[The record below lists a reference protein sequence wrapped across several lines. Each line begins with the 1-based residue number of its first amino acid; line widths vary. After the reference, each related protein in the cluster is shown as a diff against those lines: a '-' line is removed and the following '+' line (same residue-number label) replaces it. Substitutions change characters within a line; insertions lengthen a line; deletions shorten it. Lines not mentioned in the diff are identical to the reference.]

1 MGGLDRKA
9 MTTYSDHD
17 LTEAL
22 RAVESLIA
30 KCEKAIL
37 KLAPGA
43 SQHTLLVRRI
53 AALKLARSLIEE
65 RLDKQN

>member
-1 MGGLDRKA
+1 
-9 MTTYSDHD
+9 MTTYSDHE

-22 RAVESLIA
+22 RAVESLVA

-37 KLAPGA
+37 KLPAGA
-43 SQHTLLVRRI
+43 SQHTLLERRI

-65 RLDKQN
+65 RLAEKA